1 MKDAYIVVEHIYK
14 KLRGREILHDMNLSV
29 PSGAIVGL
37 VGANGSGKSMLLR
50 TIAGLIKPS
59 KGKVWVDGKPLG
71 KKHSFPDDLGIVI
84 ENVGLWPEYT
94 GMENLALLA
103 KIRGKIGKQ
112 EMEEALK
119 RVGLS
124 PSDSR
129 IYKKYSLGMKQR
141 LAIAQAI
148 MERPKL
154 LLLDEPTNDL
164 DIVTLNVLEEY
175 LQNFKGCVI
184 VVSHDRY
191 FMDKVVDHL
200 LVFNGQG
207 DIRELSRQ
215 LYTISRLERC
225 ESPSGKGERERSRQ
239 GSGGQ
244 DGEGASERKAAHVF

>member
-154 LLLDEPTNDL
+154 LLDEPTNALDENGVALIHDL
-164 DIVTLNVLEEY
+164 IFRERKRGATIVLASHNRADIDLLCDSVYFLEE
-175 LQNFKGCVI
+175 G
-184 VVSHDRY
+184 
-191 FMDKVVDHL
+191 KVVR
-200 LVFNGQG
+200 
-207 DIRELSRQ
+207 REDK
-215 LYTISRLERC
+215 Y
-225 ESPSGKGERERSRQ
+225 
-239 GSGGQ
+239 
-244 DGEGASERKAAHVF
+244 V

>member
-148 MERPKL
+148 VERPKL
-154 LLLDEPTNDL
+154 LLLDEPTNALDENGVALIHDL
-164 DIVTLNVLEEY
+164 IFRERKRGATIVLASHNRADIDLLCDSVYFLEE
-175 LQNFKGCVI
+175 G
-184 VVSHDRY
+184 
-191 FMDKVVDHL
+191 KVVR
-200 LVFNGQG
+200 
-207 DIRELSRQ
+207 REDK
-215 LYTISRLERC
+215 Y
-225 ESPSGKGERERSRQ
+225 
-239 GSGGQ
+239 
-244 DGEGASERKAAHVF
+244 V

>member
-1 MKDAYIVVEHIYK
+1 
-14 KLRGREILHDMNLSV
+14 
-29 PSGAIVGL
+29 
-37 VGANGSGKSMLLR
+37 MLLR

-154 LLLDEPTNDL
+154 LLLDEPTNALDENGVALIHDL
-164 DIVTLNVLEEY
+164 ILRERKRGATIVLASHNRADIDLLCDSVYFLEE
-175 LQNFKGCVI
+175 G
-184 VVSHDRY
+184 
-191 FMDKVVDHL
+191 KVVR
-200 LVFNGQG
+200 
-207 DIRELSRQ
+207 REDK
-215 LYTISRLERC
+215 Y
-225 ESPSGKGERERSRQ
+225 
-239 GSGGQ
+239 
-244 DGEGASERKAAHVF
+244 V

>member
-103 KIRGKIGKQ
+103 KIRGKNW
-112 EMEEALK
+112 
-119 RVGLS
+119 
-124 PSDSR
+124 
-129 IYKKYSLGMKQR
+129 
-141 LAIAQAI
+141 QARDGGGI
-148 MERPKL
+148 KARWLITIRFP
-154 LLLDEPTNDL
+154 
-164 DIVTLNVLEEY
+164 Y
-175 LQNFKGCVI
+175 LQ
-184 VVSHDRY
+184 
-191 FMDKVVDHL
+191 KVFFGNETALGHSA
-200 LVFNGQG
+200 G
-207 DIRELSRQ
+207 D
-215 LYTISRLERC
+215 Y
-225 ESPSGKGERERSRQ
+225 
-239 GSGGQ
+239 
-244 DGEGASERKAAHVF
+244 GASQTVAAG

>member
-1 MKDAYIVVEHIYK
+1 MRKCFFDIQWDACNDLARTLFMKTSGIDREGSKFERMKKDAAHIRQMLKNRITPRGQYICF
-14 KLRGREILHDMNLSV
+14 DM
-29 PSGAIVGL
+29 
-37 VGANGSGKSMLLR
+37 
-50 TIAGLIKPS
+50 
-59 KGKVWVDGKPLG
+59 DGKPLG

-154 LLLDEPTNDL
+154 LLLDEPTNALDENGVALIHDL
-164 DIVTLNVLEEY
+164 IFRERKRGATIVLASHNRADIDLLCDSVYFLEE
-175 LQNFKGCVI
+175 G
-184 VVSHDRY
+184 
-191 FMDKVVDHL
+191 KVVR
-200 LVFNGQG
+200 
-207 DIRELSRQ
+207 REDK
-215 LYTISRLERC
+215 Y
-225 ESPSGKGERERSRQ
+225 
-239 GSGGQ
+239 
-244 DGEGASERKAAHVF
+244 V

>member
-59 KGKVWVDGKPLG
+59 KGKVWPLG

-154 LLLDEPTNDL
+154 LLLDEPTNALDENGVALIHDL
-164 DIVTLNVLEEY
+164 IFRERKRGATIVLASHNRADIDLLCDSVYFLEE
-175 LQNFKGCVI
+175 G
-184 VVSHDRY
+184 
-191 FMDKVVDHL
+191 KVVR
-200 LVFNGQG
+200 
-207 DIRELSRQ
+207 REDK
-215 LYTISRLERC
+215 Y
-225 ESPSGKGERERSRQ
+225 
-239 GSGGQ
+239 
-244 DGEGASERKAAHVF
+244 V